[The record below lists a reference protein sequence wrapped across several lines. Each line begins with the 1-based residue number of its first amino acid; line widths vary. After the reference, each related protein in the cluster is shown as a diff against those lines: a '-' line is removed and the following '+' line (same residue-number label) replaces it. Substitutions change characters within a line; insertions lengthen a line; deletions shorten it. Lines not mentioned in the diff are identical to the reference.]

1 MQKRSWFLGISCFI
15 LATALC
21 LCMALPTQAADRS
34 DEVAQLQQQL
44 DQIKQELS
52 QLENSVDA
60 AQEKKEALQQQSAL
74 LTDQIA
80 ILLDDIE
87 TAQTAVAQAQQKVDE
102 KQQEITESDELFQER
117 LRAMQVTHTSGVL
130 STLLGVDSFDQLLT
144 VSTTLSR
151 ISAADTELL
160 EQLSQQ
166 KEELEAQKQTLSDQL
181 AALEEQ
187 RNTLKSKQ
195 DELSASIQAQD
206 AAISK
211 AEADKIATQSE
222 YEKIYAAYREAVDET
237 NEWMAT
243 HFDTDTPYTGDGV
256 FLCPIQDGY
265 YYISSGFGYR
275 SDPFGGGAS
284 EFHNG
289 YDFAGGNGALMG
301 RAIHAAE
308 SGVVTNVEYRQT
320 GYGLKV
326 VIDHGGGLT
335 TLYGHCSAIYV
346 TVGQYV
352 SRGDVIAAVGNSGN
366 STAAHLHFSVFLNGV
381 AQDPG
386 NYLG

>member
-1 MQKRSWFLGISCFI
+1 MQKRSWFLGLFCFV
-15 LATALC
+15 LVAALC
-21 LCMALPTQAADRS
+21 LCMAMPTRAADRS
-34 DEVAQLQQQL
+34 DEVDALEQQL
-44 DQIKQELS
+44 EQIKQELAD
-52 QLENSVDA
+52 LDNSLDD
-60 AQEKKEALQQQSAL
+60 AQEKRAALEKQSSIL
-74 LTDQIA
+74 SDQISL
-80 ILLDDIE
+80 LLDEIE
-87 TAQTAVAQAQQKVDE
+87 SAQTAVTEAQQKVDE
-102 KQQEITESDELFQER
+102 KQQEIAESDALFQER

-130 STLLGVDSFDQLLT
+130 STLLAVDSFDQLLT

-160 EQLSQQ
+160 EELSQQ
-166 KEELEAQKQTLSDQL
+166 KEELETQKQDLSDQL
-181 AALEEQ
+181 NSLQQQQDALK
-187 RNTLKSKQ
+187 TKQ
-195 DELSASIQAQD
+195 EELSSSIQAQD
-206 AAISK
+206 ATITK

-222 YEKIYAAYREAVDET
+222 YEEVYATYCEAVEET
-237 NEWMAT
+237 NAWMAT
-243 HFDTDTPYTGDGV
+243 HFDTETEYTGNGI
-256 FLCPIQDGY
+256 FLCPIQEGY
-265 YYISSGFGYR
+265 YYISSGFGPR
-275 SDPFGGGAS
+275 KDPFGGGAS

-301 RAIHAAE
+301 RPIHAAE
-308 SGVVTNVEYRQT
+308 SGVVTKVEYRQT

-346 TVGQYV
+346 TEGQYV

>member
-1 MQKRSWFLGISCFI
+1 MSMRLDRKIICLL
-15 LATALC
+15 LAGAVAVTAGFG
-21 LCMALPTQAADRS
+21 AVYAADRS
-34 DEVAQLQQQL
+34 DEVAALQQQL
-44 DQIKQELS
+44 EQIRQ
-52 QLENSVDA
+52 QL
-60 AQEKKEALQQQSAL
+60 SAL
-74 LTDQIA
+74 GDTVENAQDRKDALEEQSELLEQQIA
-80 ILLDDIE
+80 LLLDDIDA
-87 TAQTAVAQAQQKVDE
+87 TRTAVAEAQQKVDQ
-102 KQQEITESDELFQER
+102 KQQEINDTDELFQER
-117 LRAMQVTHTSGVL
+117 LRAMQVTHTSGIL
-130 STLLGVDSFDQLLT
+130 STLLGANSVDQLLA

-151 ISAADTELL
+151 ISAADTALL
-160 EQLSQQ
+160 EELSGQ
-166 KEELEAQKQTLSDQL
+166 KAQLEARQQELDEQL
-181 AALEEQ
+181 NTLEEQ
-187 RNTLKSKQ
+187 QIALNTKQ

-206 AAISK
+206 SAISK
-211 AEADKIATQSE
+211 AQADQLAAQSE
-222 YEKIYAAYREAVDET
+222 YEQVYAAYREAVEET
-237 NEWMAT
+237 NAWMST
-243 HFDTDTPYTGDGV
+243 HFDPDTPYTGSGV
-256 FLCPIQDGY
+256 LLCPIQEGY

-275 SDPFGGGAS
+275 SDPFGGGAT

-289 YDFAGGNGALMG
+289 YDFAGGSGALMG

-386 NYLG
+386 IYLG

>member
-1 MQKRSWFLGISCFI
+1 MSLCSNKK
-15 LATALC
+15 ALC
-21 LCMALPTQAADRS
+21 LLVAVFALFSLGLGSVHAADRS
-34 DEVAQLQQQL
+34 DEVNALQQQL
-44 DQIKQELS
+44 EQIRQQLS
-52 QLENSVDA
+52 D
-60 AQEKKEALQQQSAL
+60 
-74 LTDQIA
+74 LTDTVENAQDRKDALEEQSSLLEQQISL
-80 ILLDDIE
+80 LLDDID
-87 TAQTAVAQAQQKVDE
+87 TTRTAVTEAQQKVDQ
-102 KQQEITESDELFQER
+102 KQQEISDTDALFQER
-117 LRAMQVTHTSGVL
+117 LRAMQVTHTSGIL
-130 STLLGVDSFDQLLT
+130 STLLGANSVDQLLT

-151 ISAADTELL
+151 ISAADTALL
-160 EQLSQQ
+160 EELSTQKAELDARQQ
-166 KEELEAQKQTLSDQL
+166 ELSDQL
-181 AALEEQ
+181 SALEEQ
-187 RNTLKSKQ
+187 QIALNTKQ

-206 AAISK
+206 SAISK
-211 AEADKIATQSE
+211 AEADKLAAQSE
-222 YEKIYAAYREAVDET
+222 YEQVYAAYRKAVEET
-237 NEWMAT
+237 NAWMST
-243 HFDTDTPYTGDGV
+243 HFDPDTPYTGSGV
-256 FLCPIQDGY
+256 FLCPIQEGY

-275 SDPFGGGAS
+275 PDPFGGGAT

-386 NYLG
+386 LYLG